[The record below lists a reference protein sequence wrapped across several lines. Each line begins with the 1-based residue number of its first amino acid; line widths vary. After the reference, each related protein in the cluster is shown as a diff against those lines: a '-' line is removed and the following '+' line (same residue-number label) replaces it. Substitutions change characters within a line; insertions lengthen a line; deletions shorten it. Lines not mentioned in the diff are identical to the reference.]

1 MKVKRPG
8 TWSTVGQTLNLI
20 IERLAGTRRPLFFDE
35 AHRLPRH
42 TFSRIRTI
50 HDRAEVPIVIVGTD
64 EIISRIDDRAG
75 HRGQMASRC
84 LMYNAMDYVFDAD
97 DPDGKTRGRPLFS
110 AEEIKAVFAK
120 MRIKVDRDAF
130 RLMWGLACLTGD
142 GSMRLVGDLIGTI
155 LTDLT
160 LSSSLAP
167 DGGLLLAFE
176 AQDGAGASTAA
187 LHTAGYLANELKA
200 RTLLAEIDYF
210 SDSVAYRLRLA
221 ETRSLSDLAPG
232 QDWRAAITEWN
243 GLHLLAAPT
252 STRALRTRGLP
263 EVARAIGESCQ
274 EYEFVVGDLP
284 CNTTV
289 VSRDLLSWTDR
300 LYVVATAELTS
311 LYLARRRVHSL
322 VTTGAKMES
331 IRLIVNRDRPGA
343 VETDLAEQVTGL
355 KPSHRLP
362 NDFAAASAA
371 ETDAALAPRNSA
383 LGRAYAALAAD
394 VYGKP
399 AKAAPSNARGW
410 GRLLA
415 ALR

>member
-1 MKVKRPG
+1 MAQSILVV
-8 TWSTVGQTLNLI
+8 SHQV
-20 IERLAGTRRPLFFDE
+20 ELAAKLDAALQAGGAGPLE
-35 AHRLPRH
+35 VEHAP
-42 TFSRIRTI
+42 SRILASQIVQSKGASIAGVVVDLSDKGDPVALIRLLQAGEHVPPI
-50 HDRAEVPIVIVGTD
+50 YAAALDGVAAADAQGAIGAGARRIFQRVEDFPKLLAEQ
-64 EIISRIDDRAG
+64 R
-75 HRGQMASRC
+75 
-84 LMYNAMDYVFDAD
+84 
-97 DPDGKTRGRPLFS
+97 
-110 AEEIKAVFAK
+110 
-120 MRIKVDRDAF
+120 
-130 RLMWGLACLTGD
+130 
-142 GSMRLVGDLIGTI
+142 
-155 LTDLT
+155 T
-160 LSSSLAP
+160 LSKLASKRAKLILFAP
-167 DGGLLLAFE
+167 

-263 EVARAIGESCQ
+263 EVARVIGESCQ

-371 ETDAALAPRNSA
+371 ETDAALAPCNSA
-383 LGRAYAALAAD
+383 LGRAYTALAAD